1 MSTSES
7 SNRSTNP
14 KPPVIP
20 AMWLDQ
26 QCLKLSICQI
36 DRRGFI
42 GRGSADLVMNLLFD
56 REHHG
61 TDGPDDRRILSLGAV
76 LNGRNVSQ
84 RSVRI
89 EHMEAGS

>member
-1 MSTSES
+1 MSVHVNVRVIQPFDES
-7 SNRSTNP
+7 QASCHTGYVAR
-14 KPPVIP
+14 
-20 AMWLDQ
+20 
-26 QCLKLSICQI
+26 I